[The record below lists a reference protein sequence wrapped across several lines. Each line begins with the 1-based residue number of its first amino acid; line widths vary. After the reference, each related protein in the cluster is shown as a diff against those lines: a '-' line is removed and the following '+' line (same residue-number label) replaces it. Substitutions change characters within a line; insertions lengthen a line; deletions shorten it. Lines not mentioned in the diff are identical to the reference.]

1 MNPQIQTMIKLLL
14 ALLLLSV
21 AAFAQTGNVELMPGN
36 RYFHQM
42 HSVEFPLNAS
52 RKFSWQQLGTIIKYY
67 DKGSGK
73 NLPKDELMNQSYL
86 VYHLSQKLAV
96 KSGLF
101 YTNVG
106 GYHTSVALQF
116 KWKLKKGILLL
127 SPRANLSRV
136 QAYELFSLVEYK
148 IGAEKKWPV
157 VVRYQGMSSVG
168 LKGHNRSYQ
177 AFRIGMQVKKNQ
189 LGAGITLDEFG
200 KENRVYSNFGLYFRR
215 VW

>member
-1 MNPQIQTMIKLLL
+1 MIKLLL

-21 AAFAQTGNVELMPGN
+21 AAYAQTGNVELMPGN

-86 VYHLSQKLAV
+86 VYHLSEKLAV

-106 GYHTSVALQF
+106 GYHTSIALQI
-116 KWKLKKGILLL
+116 KWKLKQGILLL

-136 QAYELFSLVEYK
+136 QAYELFSLSEYK
-148 IGAEKKWPV
+148 LGADKKMPV
-157 VVRYQGMSSVG
+157 VMRYQGMSSVG

-177 AFRIGMQVKKNQ
+177 AFRLGMQVKKYQ
-189 LGAGITLDEFG
+189 VGAGITFDEFG
-200 KENRVYSNFGLYFRR
+200 KEGRVYANYGLYFKR

>member
-1 MNPQIQTMIKLLL
+1 M
-14 ALLLLSV
+14 
-21 AAFAQTGNVELMPGN
+21 MPGN

-42 HSVEFPLNAS
+42 HLVEFPLSAS
-52 RKFSWQQLGTIIKYY
+52 GKFSWQQLGTIIKYY
-67 DKGSGK
+67 EKESGK

-86 VYHLSQKLAV
+86 VYNLSEKVAV

-106 GYHTSVALQF
+106 GYQPSVAMQF
-116 KWKLKKGILLL
+116 RWKLKQGIVLL
-127 SPRANLSRV
+127 SPRANISRV

-148 IGAEKKWPV
+148 IGADKKWPV
-157 VVRYQGMSSVG
+157 VVRYQGMSSAG

-177 AFRIGMQVKKNQ
+177 VFRIGMQVKKNQ

>member
-1 MNPQIQTMIKLLL
+1 MIRIVLLL
-14 ALLLLSV
+14 VLFSG
-21 AAFAQTGNVELMPGN
+21 AAVAQTGNVELMPGN

-42 HSVEFPLNAS
+42 HSVEFPLTGS
-52 RKFSWQQLGTIIKYY
+52 GKFSWQQLGTIIKYY

-86 VYHLSQKLAV
+86 VYHLSEKLAV

-116 KWKLKKGILLL
+116 KWKLKQGILLL
-127 SPRANLSRV
+127 SPRANLSQV
-136 QAYELFSLVEYK
+136 QAYELFSLLEYK
-148 IGAEKKWPV
+148 NGADKKLPIV
-157 VVRYQGMSSVG
+157 LRYQGMSSVG

-177 AFRIGMQVKKNQ
+177 VFRIGIQVKKNQ

-200 KENRVYSNFGLYFRR
+200 KENKVYSNFGLYFRR

>member
-1 MNPQIQTMIKLLL
+1 MIKLLL

-86 VYHLSQKLAV
+86 VYHLSQKLTV
-96 KSGLF
+96 KSGMF

>member
-1 MNPQIQTMIKLLL
+1 MVSQLITMIRIVLLL
-14 ALLLLSV
+14 VLFSTTAV
-21 AAFAQTGNVELMPGN
+21 AQTGNVELMPGN

-86 VYHLSQKLAV
+86 VYNLSEKLAV

-106 GYHTSVALQF
+106 GYQPSVAVQF
-116 KWKLKKGILLL
+116 KWKLKQGILLL

-148 IGAEKKWPV
+148 LGADKKMPV

-177 AFRIGMQVKKNQ
+177 AFRLGMQVKKNQ

-200 KENRVYSNFGLYFRR
+200 KENRIYSNFGLYFRR

>member
-1 MNPQIQTMIKLLL
+1 
-14 ALLLLSV
+14 
-21 AAFAQTGNVELMPGN
+21 
-36 RYFHQM
+36 
-42 HSVEFPLNAS
+42 
-52 RKFSWQQLGTIIKYY
+52 
-67 DKGSGK
+67 
-73 NLPKDELMNQSYL
+73 
-86 VYHLSQKLAV
+86 
-96 KSGLF
+96 LF

-116 KWKLKKGILLL
+116 KWKLKQGILLF

-148 IGAEKKWPV
+148 LGADKKMPV

-177 AFRIGMQVKKNQ
+177 AFRLGMQVKKYQ

-200 KENRVYSNFGLYFRR
+200 KEGRVYSNYGLFFRR

>member
-1 MNPQIQTMIKLLL
+1 MIKLLL

-21 AAFAQTGNVELMPGN
+21 AAYAQTGNVELMPGN

-52 RKFSWQQLGTIIKYY
+52 CKFSWQQLGTIIKYY

-73 NLPKDELMNQSYL
+73 NLPQDELMNQSYL
-86 VYHLSQKLAV
+86 VYHLSEKLAV

-116 KWKLKKGILLL
+116 KWKLKQGILLL

-148 IGAEKKWPV
+148 IGADKKWPV

-200 KENRVYSNFGLYFRR
+200 KENRIYSNFGLYFRR

>member
-1 MNPQIQTMIKLLL
+1 MIKLLL

-52 RKFSWQQLGTIIKYY
+52 RKFNWQQLGTIIKYY

-96 KSGLF
+96 KSGLI

>member
-1 MNPQIQTMIKLLL
+1 MIKLLL

-21 AAFAQTGNVELMPGN
+21 AAYAQTGNVELMPGN

-67 DKGSGK
+67 DKGSEK

-86 VYHLSQKLAV
+86 VYNLSENVAL

-116 KWKLKKGILLL
+116 KWKLKQGILLF

-148 IGAEKKWPV
+148 LGADKKMPV

-177 AFRIGMQVKKNQ
+177 AFRLGMQVKKYQ

-200 KENRVYSNFGLYFRR
+200 KEGRVYSNYGLFFRR

>member
-1 MNPQIQTMIKLLL
+1 MIKILLV
-14 ALLLLSV
+14 LLLLSC
-21 AAFAQTGNVELMPGN
+21 AARAQTGNVELMPGN
-36 RYFHQM
+36 RYLHQM
-42 HSVEFPLNAS
+42 HSVEFPLS
-52 RKFSWQQLGTIIKYY
+52 SSSKFSWQQLGTIIKYY
-67 DKGSGK
+67 DQGAGK
-73 NLPKDELMNQSYL
+73 KIKKDELMNQSYL
-86 VYHLSQKLAV
+86 MYKLSDKVAI

-116 KWKLKKGILLL
+116 KWKLKQGILLL
-127 SPRANLSRV
+127 SPRTNLSRV
-136 QAYELFSLVEYK
+136 EAYELFSLVEYK
-148 IGAEKKWPV
+148 IGADKKWPV

-200 KENRVYSNFGLYFRR
+200 KENPVYSNFGIYFRR